1 MTTQNPFEVP
11 AELRDF
17 AEKSVEQAQK
27 AVTAFLQNTRKINET
42 FQSSFKSSQLPL
54 SVAYTRSLDFA
65 EQNANAAFEVAH
77 KIIRA
82 RDVQEA
88 AQIQAEYVRS
98 QIAAFQAQAKEI
110 YAVPQAA

>member
-65 EQNANAAFEVAH
+65 EQNANAAFAVAH

-82 RDVQEA
+82 RGLQEA
-88 AQIQAEYVRS
+88 GQIRAEYIRA
-98 QIAAFQAQAKEI
+98 QFDTFQAQAKEI
-110 YAVPQAA
+110 YSVAKAA